1 MQVTALVAPAPAAW
15 PTLAAAAQLAAG
27 AEKPTGPARLEVG
40 LAQLELE
47 ADPEEASRVLIRVD
61 YLRN

>member
-1 MQVTALVAPAPAAW
+1 MEAD
-15 PTLAAAAQLAAG
+15 AG
-27 AEKPTGPARLEVG
+27 ASTGPARLEVG

-47 ADPEEASRVLIRVD
+47 ANPREARRVLIRVD